1 MLYNKHELLTR
12 DDPKVKEPIEGIND
26 GQTYFVYSFMVAK
39 PKRRYE
45 VIYDVEPREVT
56 ATVKDNICYVYRSYQ
71 GRRGSC
77 FGAYGRQLY
86 FADTLE
92 EASKAYERLST
103 KLKDKYSIDE

>member
-1 MLYNKHELLTR
+1 MIYNKHELLTR

-56 ATVKDNICYVYRSYQ
+56 ATVKDNICYVYRAYK
-71 GRRGSC
+71 GHRRSS
-77 FGAYGRQLY
+77 FGAYARQLY

-92 EASKAYERLST
+92 EASKAYKILST
-103 KLKDKYSIDE
+103 KLRNKYNIED

>member
-1 MLYNKHELLTR
+1 MIYNKHELLTR

-26 GQTYFVYSFMVAK
+26 GQTYFVYSFMIAK

-56 ATVKDNICYVYRSYQ
+56 ATVKDNICYVYRAYK
-71 GRRGSC
+71 GHRRSS
-77 FGAYGRQLY
+77 FGAYARQLY

-92 EASKAYERLST
+92 EASKAYKILST
-103 KLKDKYSIDE
+103 KLRNKYNIED